1 MITWSL
7 WLDIMLLVF
16 FANAMILVN
25 HPVKS
30 VLSLMGCF
38 LGTSIL
44 WLMLGADFL
53 AFVLIFVYVGAVMTM
68 FLFMVMMLN
77 ISEYAIEDRLSF
89 LRRCAVL
96 LLTLVVPV
104 IVYYMTQ
111 FSADKPFGY
120 VDIMRNDWGLTTDH
134 LVDFAQVLYQE
145 YGVLLQ
151 LLAFILMIPMIV
163 ATGIVRQG
171 PPSGVK
177 SQVRSQQLAVSAR
190 DRLTLVNSKSRKS

>member
-1 MITWSL
+1 
-7 WLDIMLLVF
+7 
-16 FANAMILVN
+16 
-25 HPVKS
+25 
-30 VLSLMGCF
+30 
-38 LGTSIL
+38 
-44 WLMLGADFL
+44 
-53 AFVLIFVYVGAVMTM
+53 
-68 FLFMVMMLN
+68 
-77 ISEYAIEDRLSF
+77 
-89 LRRCAVL
+89 
-96 LLTLVVPV
+96 
-104 IVYYMTQ
+104 MTQ